1 MDIKRIPSLGFYTR
15 EETAIF
21 DFCISENQLKEEIIK
36 SIGNI
41 LESIYKP
48 LPDRWSLRLTR
59 EDEPYYGVVYI
70 YDGMVIWGDIN
81 RLNTNYTALTHLLNR
96 LYFIFKRDNIDDSLI
111 FNGNV
116 FNDLTTIRKMMRY
129 VEKYKYELLS
139 DECEFYHELVEY
151 CIRSWEQGQK
161 YTKDFVKNYKTYLPE
176 SCGIEVNDDLP
187 GEPAD
192 MFNGYDCILLFKSLK
207 TNEIKK
213 YGTQIKGIKWCQ
225 FRDDKKYH
233 IRVTMKI
240 EKYRDV
246 KFFVFYDNSN
256 SEIYIFK
263 NDLSQIGVSVE
274 NGVKVFSFPEKLLC
288 KPIIKYVK

>member
-21 DFCISENQLKEEIIK
+21 DFCVSEKQLKEEIIK
-36 SIGNI
+36 LIGNI

-48 LPDRWSLRLTR
+48 LPNRWSLRLTR
-59 EDEPYYGVVYI
+59 EDEPYYGVVYT
-70 YDGMVIWGDIN
+70 YDDIIIWGDIN

-116 FNDLTTIRKMMRY
+116 FNDLNTIRKMMRY
-129 VEKYKYELLS
+129 VDKYKYELLS
-139 DECEFYHELVEY
+139 DECEFYNELVEY
-151 CIRSWEQGQK
+151 CIRSWEIGQK

-213 YGTQIKGIKWCQ
+213 YGTQIKGIKW
-225 FRDDKKYH
+225 
-233 IRVTMKI
+233 
-240 EKYRDV
+240 
-246 KFFVFYDNSN
+246 
-256 SEIYIFK
+256 
-263 NDLSQIGVSVE
+263 
-274 NGVKVFSFPEKLLC
+274 
-288 KPIIKYVK
+288 